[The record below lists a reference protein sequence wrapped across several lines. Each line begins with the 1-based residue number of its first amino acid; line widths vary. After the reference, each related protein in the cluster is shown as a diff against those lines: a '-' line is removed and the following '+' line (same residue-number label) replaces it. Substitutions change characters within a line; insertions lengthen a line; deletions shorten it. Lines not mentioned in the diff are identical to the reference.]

1 MILVMKT
8 IYFAGGCFWGVEKY
22 FSLAKGVLTTQVGYA
37 NGTKD
42 NPSYL
47 DLKAGLDDASETVK
61 IEYDEKV
68 ITLEKLLELY
78 LRVVDPYSLN
88 KQGEDEGIQYRTGIY
103 FINNEDKSTIE
114 NYFKSIKLTNH
125 EVEILP
131 LKKFFLAEEYHQK
144 YLEKNPSGYCHINM
158 AKLKD
163 DERK

>member
-1 MILVMKT
+1 MKT

-22 FSLAKGVLTTQVGYA
+22 FSLANGVLSTQVGYA

-47 DLKAGLDDASETVK
+47 DLKSGLDDASETVK
-61 IEYDEKV
+61 IEYDENV
-68 ITLEKLLELY
+68 VSLDKLLELY
-78 LRVVDPYSLN
+78 LRVVDPFSIN

-103 FINNEDKSTIE
+103 FVDVCDKNTILE
-114 NYFKSIKLTNH
+114 YFKSIKLIDH
-125 EVEILP
+125 KIEILP

-144 YLEKNPSGYCHINM
+144 YLDKNPGGYCHINM
-158 AKLKD
+158 AKLHD

>member
-1 MILVMKT
+1 MKT

-22 FSLAKGVLTTQVGYA
+22 FSLAKGVLTTTVGYA

-61 IEYDEKV
+61 IEYDEGIV
-68 ITLEKLLELY
+68 SLEKLLELY
-78 LRVVDPYSLN
+78 LRVVDPFSLN
-88 KQGEDEGIQYRTGIY
+88 KQGEDEGVQYRTGIY
-103 FINNEDKSTIE
+103 YLNEEDNMVVEK
-114 NYFKSIKLTNH
+114 YFKSVGLINH
-125 EVEILP
+125 KIEVLP
-131 LKKFFLAEEYHQK
+131 LKKFYLAEEYHQK
-144 YLEKNPSGYCHINM
+144 YLDKNPAGYCHINM